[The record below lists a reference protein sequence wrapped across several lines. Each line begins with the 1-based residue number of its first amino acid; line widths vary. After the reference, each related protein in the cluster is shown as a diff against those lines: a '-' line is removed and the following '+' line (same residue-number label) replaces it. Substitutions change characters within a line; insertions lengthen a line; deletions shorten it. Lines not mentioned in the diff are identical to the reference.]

1 MHAYVQRKPRNG
13 AHKHA
18 RSNPTN
24 VKYCSVAQYIGRARC
39 SIANR
44 TETYYRNV
52 GFTSLQTHTH
62 AQHARGAL
70 SACSRCACN
79 APHNRRSTEHTSVH
93 IVARRRHSQ
102 CTNRSQASRMTAMSA
117 CSTTPKLRTAFVVRL
132 THNCQ
137 WPQLVRQCGQIADAV
152 GDGAS
157 HASTTC
163 VQRHSATT
171 TMNTDCSKYERK
183 DRPRQ

>member
-1 MHAYVQRKPRNG
+1 MTASSSVERSHSACTTELSRCRLVHYSGGRTLRLR
-13 AHKHA
+13 HA
-18 RSNPTN
+18 RSQGVCRTSEQHGLRDRRRHRQHARNTTLHHEAMECMRTCNGSPGTERTN
-24 VKYCSVAQYIGRARC
+24 TRDRTQPIASSVAQYIGRARC

-93 IVARRRHSQ
+93 ILRADVTRSAQTARRR
-102 CTNRSQASRMTAMSA
+102 RA
-117 CSTTPKLRTAFVVRL
+117 
-132 THNCQ
+132 
-137 WPQLVRQCGQIADAV
+137 
-152 GDGAS
+152 
-157 HASTTC
+157 
-163 VQRHSATT
+163 
-171 TMNTDCSKYERK
+171 
-183 DRPRQ
+183 